1 MQGEHSLTGVVRG
14 GRRRREL
21 EEERGRVEEERE
33 EGVSN
38 LVREQ
43 LLSNNKSIRRVEG
56 VRGGRRG

>member
-1 MQGEHSLTGVVRG
+1 M
-14 GRRRREL
+14 
-21 EEERGRVEEERE
+21 EEERE
-33 EGVSN
+33 EGVSD